1 METKEI
7 EIEGKKFIVSEIKYK
22 ELTSFTEME
31 KGEAAKKLML
41 VSTGITEEEYDNLTI
56 KEGMIL
62 QKTIN
67 ELNGLDDFQ
76 QPPIN

>member
-76 QPPIN
+76 EPPIK